1 MSETPSF
8 LDGVIRAGDASVGK
22 IKALLYGDPGTGKTS
37 LGATMPQPSL
47 HLLSEGHGDLAVKRV
62 QPNADIIKIKNYDHL
77 IRILDGL
84 TFEDHPYKS
93 VCLDS
98 LTDMQEMVKKN
109 MKGDEVAVKMS
120 LPDWGTLQELTK
132 DVVKRF
138 RDLDVHV
145 CVIALSADTQ
155 EPDGP
160 IIRGPAMAG
169 KKLPKSLPAY
179 FNIVGYMMKKDDPD
193 TNEPV
198 HRTVMHAGER
208 LVTKTHPALDPVEVP
223 DFSVW
228 VNKINAGEG
237 GNMPTEVTTKDRPV
251 DPEAAAQDLAEI
263 IVDDPKVQSLLEE
276 LESIN
281 GARIPL
287 GKRLARA
294 RKYGSAD
301 AMIKALSEA
310 IVAADNAAQDA
321 LPPQEG

>member
-1 MSETPSF
+1 
-8 LDGVIRAGDASVGK
+8 
-22 IKALLYGDPGTGKTS
+22 
-37 LGATMPQPSL
+37 
-47 HLLSEGHGDLAVKRV
+47 
-62 QPNADIIKIKNYDHL
+62 
-77 IRILDGL
+77 
-84 TFEDHPYKS
+84 
-93 VCLDS
+93 
-98 LTDMQEMVKKN
+98 

-155 EPDGP
+155 EQDGP
-160 IIRGPAMAG
+160 IIRGPSMAG

-179 FNIVGYMMKKDDPD
+179 FNIVGYMLKKEDPD

-228 VNKINAGEG
+228 VDKINAGEG
-237 GNMPTEVTTKDRPV
+237 GGMPTEVTTLDRPV
-251 DPEAAAQDLAEI
+251 DPEAAAQDLAQT
-263 IVDDPKVQSLLEE
+263 IVDEPEVKSLLEQ
-276 LESIN
+276 LEAIN
-281 GARIPL
+281 GAKIPL

-294 RKYGSAD
+294 RKYGSSE
-301 AMIKALSEA
+301 AMTKALAEA
-310 IVAADNAAQDA
+310 IVSAQNAQQDA
-321 LPPQEG
+321 LPPEAAPPQEA